1 MLNRTKFALV
11 SGLLALLLVGSG
23 GAQQDRDHHDRG
35 WYGDGD
41 NYYAAPYWQGGDRD
55 RDDAYNY
62 HDDHNYGRYDGR
74 GFRNQAREFG
84 YTDGVR
90 DGQNDAHDGRR
101 YRPEH
106 DGNYKHAD
114 RGYTSAFGDKDF
126 YRQQYRQ
133 AYLQGYQYG
142 YRR

>member
-1 MLNRTKFALV
+1 MA
-11 SGLLALLLVGSG
+11 GAAW
-23 GAQQDRDHHDRG
+23 AQQDRRDRG
-35 WYGDGD
+35 WYGDHDG
-41 NYYAAPYWQGGDRD
+41 YYSEPYWQGGDHD
-55 RDDAYNY
+55 RDDGYY
-62 HDDHNYGRYDGR
+62 RRDDDDYGRRDGR

-106 DGNYKHAD
+106 DGDYKHAD
-114 RGYTSAFGDKDF
+114 RGYSSAFGDRDF

-133 AYLQGYQYG
+133 AYLEGYRYG